1 MICLMIRT
9 AHLLSFR
16 LVLVLGFALLIFVLP
31 HRPASAQPSGI
42 DGREPIPILR
52 ILERDPGDVYHV
64 PETLPGI
71 QNVPFPRAFAM
82 GDAGVALRTPA
93 AIRLNPAA
101 IGQEQSVVASFN
113 LGTEPWL
120 SVGAPLVDGWITT
133 ASLSIQPNPR
143 WALGGHFTK
152 QSFGKI
158 DITNEAGVL
167 LRSDEKSQMKA
178 GVSGA
183 YHVTD
188 SWSLGAGLAIVRES
202 FGEASAAS
210 LALDLGVRGG
220 WMVDAGAV
228 SLEPSV
234 GWSLVNVGSPLDLG
248 RRRFF
253 TFSDGRKPLPM
264 TMRLGSAVRLASER
278 TWTQHPVLAVTV
290 QAELSKVLAGGE
302 YVPDPQDP
310 EEFAANAKTY
320 GTWEAL
326 TKTWGAAFAREGTD
340 QRVGAWEQIG
350 RHVGAEVTAY
360 GIASLRLGRRGGS
373 ETYTS
378 RRYTTFG
385 LGLDLVYV
393 QFDYA
398 RILGESVTQR
408 VTGAIPA
415 GYDRSIRYD
424 GTSYFRVTVP
434 FPLNGEYD
442 GNWW

>member
-1 MICLMIRT
+1 MIRT

-16 LVLVLGFALLIFVLP
+16 LGLVLGFALLIFVLP

-101 IGQEQSVVASFN
+101 IGLEQSVEAGFN

-143 WALGGHFTK
+143 WAIGGHFTK

-158 DITNEAGVL
+158 DITNDAGVL

-220 WMVDAGAV
+220 WMVDAGSV

-248 RRRFF
+248 RRKFF

-302 YVPDPQDP
+302 YVP
-310 EEFAANAKTY
+310 
-320 GTWEAL
+320 GSS
-326 TKTWGAAFAREGTD
+326 GSR
-340 QRVGAWEQIG
+340 RVRGECQNV
-350 RHVGAEVTAY
+350 RHVGGADEDVGRRVCAR
-360 GIASLRLGRRGGS
+360 GDGSARRGLGADRAARRRRGDGLRHRLAAARPSRRQRNVHERPLHDLRPRPRPGVRPVRLRPHPRRVGHAASHRRHPRRLRPLHSLRRHVLFPSHRPLPAKRG
-373 ETYTS
+373 T
-378 RRYTTFG
+378 
-385 LGLDLVYV
+385 
-393 QFDYA
+393 
-398 RILGESVTQR
+398 
-408 VTGAIPA
+408 
-415 GYDRSIRYD
+415 
-424 GTSYFRVTVP
+424 
-434 FPLNGEYD
+434 
-442 GNWW
+442 